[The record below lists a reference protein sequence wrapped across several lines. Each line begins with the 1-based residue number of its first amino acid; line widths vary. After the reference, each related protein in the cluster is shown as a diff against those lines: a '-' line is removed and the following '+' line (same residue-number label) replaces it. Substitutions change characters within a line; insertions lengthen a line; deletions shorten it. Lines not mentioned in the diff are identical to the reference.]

1 MFRLI
6 TILLFTVVSTHVG
19 YGQELSKVNYSDRV
33 LDLLAKM
40 TLEEKVG
47 QTNQY
52 SGFWDATGPMPQ
64 NQTAKDKYDDLKN
77 GLVGSM
83 LNVHGAEKIRALQE
97 IVVNESRLG
106 IPMIFGLDVIHGY
119 KTISPIPLAESSSW
133 DLEAIEQ
140 SARMAA
146 TEATASGV
154 NWTFAPMVDTSR
166 DPRWGRV
173 MEGAG
178 EDPYLGSEIAKARVR
193 GFQGEDLSSQET
205 LLACAKHFAA
215 YGFVEAGREYNRAD
229 ISISTLYNVVLP
241 PFKACIDAGIGTF
254 MNSFNTLNGI
264 PATANKPLQ
273 RDLLKEH
280 WGFSGFVV
288 SDWASGR
295 ELINH
300 GYAESSEKAAQMA
313 INAGSDMDMES
324 YIYHDHIK
332 DLVLDGSV
340 SEAILDDAV
349 LRILQAKENLG
360 LLDDPYKY
368 CDTNREKLLID
379 NNNFQSVNLDMA
391 RKSLILLKNEGDIL
405 PLTKDKLNIAVI
417 GELAADKTSP
427 LGNWRISAENNTA
440 TSVLEGLDKLNIK
453 YKYAKGPQVFSGPMM
468 FHMGVKVNNSDRTG
482 IDEAV
487 ELAQNSDVVIMVL
500 GEHGLQSG
508 EGRSRTNLD
517 LPGLQ
522 QELLE
527 EVFKVNNQIILVV
540 TSGRPLALTW
550 ADENIKGIIHAWQ
563 LGTESGHAIAETI
576 LGMNNPSG
584 KAPMTFPR
592 SVGQIP
598 IYYNHYS
605 SGRPFPE
612 QGVFWSH
619 YRDESIYPLYP
630 FGHGLS
636 YSTFEY
642 SNLEVKEYNFD
653 ESTLT
658 VSVDVSNNSDV
669 SGREVVQLYIRDI
682 YSSLVRPI
690 KELKGFKSIFL
701 EEEES
706 RKISFKLT
714 KEDLGYY
721 NNQGDFF
728 VESGE
733 FEIFIGGSSKHALS
747 KRVNINFEKIHN

>member
-6 TILLFTVVSTHVG
+6 TILLFTVVSIHVG
-19 YGQELSKVNYSDRV
+19 YGQEFQKDNYSDRV
-33 LDLLAKM
+33 LDLLSKM
-40 TLEEKVG
+40 TIEEKVG
-47 QTNQY
+47 QMNQY
-52 SGFWDATGPMPQ
+52 SGFWDATGPIPQ
-64 NQTAKDKYDDLKN
+64 NQTERDKYDDLKN
-77 GLVGSM
+77 GRVGSM
-83 LNVHGAEKIRALQE
+83 LNVHGASKIKALQE

-119 KTISPIPLAESSSW
+119 RTISPIPLAESSSW
-133 DLEAIEQ
+133 DLDAIER
-140 SARMAA
+140 SAKMAA
-146 TEATASGV
+146 KEASASGV

-193 GFQGEDLSSQET
+193 GFQGEDLSSHET

-229 ISISTLYNVVLP
+229 ISLSTLYNVVLP
-241 PFKACIDAGIGTF
+241 PFKACLDAGIGTF
-254 MNSFNTLNGI
+254 MNSFNTLNGV
-264 PATANKPLQ
+264 PATANKFLQ
-273 RDLLKEH
+273 KDLLKDQ
-280 WGFSGFVV
+280 WGFDGFVI

-300 GYAESSEKAAQMA
+300 GYAENAEKAAQMS

-332 DLVLDGSV
+332 DLVSKGLV
-340 SEAILDDAV
+340 SEDVVNDAAA
-349 LRILQAKENLG
+349 RILQAKEDLG

-368 CDTNREKLLID
+368 CDTEREENLKSSND
-379 NNNFQSVNLDMA
+379 FQSINLDMA
-391 RKSLILLKNEGDIL
+391 RKSLILLKNADEIL
-405 PLTKDKLNIAVI
+405 PLSKNDSNIAVI

-440 TSVLEGLDKLNIK
+440 TSVLEGLDKLNID
-453 YKYAKGPQVFSGPMM
+453 YQYEPGPKVFSGPMM
-468 FHMGVKVNNSDRTG
+468 FHMGVDVNESDRKG
-482 IDEAV
+482 MSEAV
-487 ELAQNSDVVIMVL
+487 ELARISDIVVLVL

-527 EVFKVNNQIILVV
+527 EVYKVNKQVILVI
-540 TSGRPLALTW
+540 TSGRPLTLTW
-550 ADENIKGIIHAWQ
+550 ADENIKGIIQAWQ
-563 LGTESGHAIAETI
+563 LGTESGHAIAET
-576 LGMNNPSG
+576 LFGLNNPSG

-605 SGRPFPE
+605 NGRPDPE
-612 QGVFWSH
+612 LGVFWSH
-619 YRDESIYPLYP
+619 YRDESIHALYP

-636 YSTFEY
+636 YSEFKY
-642 SNLEVKEYNFD
+642 SNFEVSKYDVEMDKIFCKVQVKN
-653 ESTLT
+653 
-658 VSVDVSNNSDV
+658 VSNV
-669 SGREVVQLYIRDI
+669 SGREIIQLYIRDI
-682 YSSLVRPI
+682 YSSIVRPI
-690 KELKGFKSIFL
+690 KELKGFESVL
-701 EEEES
+701 LNGEES
-706 RKISFKLT
+706 VNINFELT

-721 NNQGDFF
+721 NNQGEFF
-728 VESGE
+728 FESGE
-733 FEIFIGGSSKHALS
+733 FEFFIGGSSKHTLS
-747 KRVNINFEKIHN
+747 KRVNIDFEKIHN